1 MDRFFGLDNGITVDS
16 GPTSFDWML
25 FALLCALLLVSLIS
39 LVLDFYHRSKP
50 AGPSGTLAVL
60 DERYARGEIDR
71 AAYLQARADLGGA
84 PVPVEAESEATTEV
98 AKPPARRKRT
108 APPPATAES

>member
-39 LVLDFYHRSKP
+39 LVLDFYYRSKP

-84 PVPVEAESEATTEV
+84 PVPLEESEATTEV
-98 AKPPARRKRT
+98 VKAPARRKRT
-108 APPPATAES
+108 PPPATAEG